1 MSTLSVGQHKQLA
14 TAILSYLQELQAQAS
29 AGVVADSLELNN
41 AIRSLSASFGLV
53 SPAERSA
60 YNIQPHTLSGIFASA
75 KLPAPVRYNF
85 VITFVLGD
93 FWPSVRFYHFS
104 SLFTTMQSCLLI
116 HQIMP

>member
-14 TAILSYLQELQAQAS
+14 TAILSYLQELQAQAP

-41 AIRSLSASFGLV
+41 AIRSLSAGFGLV
-53 SPAERSA
+53 SPAERTA

-85 VITFVLGD
+85 VISFVLGD
-93 FWPSVRFYHFS
+93 FLPSARLYHLYYRFS
-104 SLFTTMQSCLLI
+104 IMKSQLLI
-116 HQIMP
+116 K